1 MSETVEG
8 VSRLGLDEVFG
19 AEGRLANAFEGYQPR
34 AGQQRMAERIRDA
47 ITDRHTLV
55 IEAGTGVGKTFGYLA
70 PVLLSGKR
78 ALISTGT
85 KHLQDQLFDRDL
97 PRLRELLGV
106 KARVALLK
114 GRANYLCKYRLDLAE
129 QQARLPRREDAR
141 ALKRVRDWADRTIDG
156 DRADCPDV
164 ADDHDIWPLV
174 TSTNDN
180 CLGRDCPLYDE
191 CFVVKA
197 RDRAQKADIVVINH
211 HLFCADLALRQTG
224 FAELLPDT
232 DVVVLDEAHQVPEI
246 ATMFFGE
253 AIGSRQLRDLA
264 DDARVEQKHEA
275 RDQPGLAEAADTL
288 KGATDPVLE
297 ALGRIESERLPWTDL
312 GDDVAVTGAL
322 DRLAEALDGLIGE
335 LAIAAPRGKGLQ
347 ALHGRAQGLRDEF
360 AAFRDGKIES
370 GGQGGGQG
378 VGEAVR
384 WVERRTRSFTL
395 HTTPVNAAGQL
406 KSHVESAPRA
416 WIMTS
421 ATLAAGKDFGH
432 FTRRMNLD
440 EARCEQV
447 ESPFDFANQAVL
459 YLPPNL
465 PEPSGP
471 GGAREHTLASLR
483 AVYPLLKASG
493 GRAFLLFTSHRALKL
508 AAETL
513 GEHLTELPLFVQGTR
528 AKSALL
534 EDFRAAGNG
543 VLLGTQ
549 SFWEGVDVRGEAL
562 SLVMIDRIPFAAP
575 GDPVRAAREQRL
587 KQKGLVPFV
596 QMALPEAIITLKQGV
611 GRLIRDTADTG
622 VMVLCDPRLQT
633 KGYGNTILDALPPMR
648 RTRDSRVARDM
659 LRRAGE
665 PTA

>member
-1 MSETVEG
+1 MSETVDRAP
-8 VSRLGLDEVFG
+8 RLGLEEVFG
-19 AEGRLANAFEGYQPR
+19 PEGRLAGAFEGYQPR
-34 AGQQRMAERIRDA
+34 AGQRRMAELIRDA
-47 ITDRHTLV
+47 INDQHTLV
-55 IEAGTGVGKTFGYLA
+55 LEAGTGVGKTFGYLA

-97 PRLRELLGV
+97 PRMRELLGV
-106 KARVALLK
+106 KAQVALLK
-114 GRANYLCKYRLDLAE
+114 GRANYLCKYRLELAGE
-129 QQARLPRREDAR
+129 QARLPRRDDAR
-141 ALKRVRDWADRTIDG
+141 ALGRVRDWAARTVDG
-156 DRADCPDV
+156 DRADCPGV

-197 RDRAQKADIVVINH
+197 REKAQKADIVVINH

-232 DVVVLDEAHQVPEI
+232 DVVVLDEAHQVPEV
-246 ATMFFGE
+246 ASMFFGE
-253 AIGSRQLRDLA
+253 SIGSRQLRDLA
-264 DDARVEQKHEA
+264 ADTRVEQKHEA
-275 RDQPGLAEAADTL
+275 RDQPGLAEAADTV

-297 ALGRIESERLPWTDL
+297 ALGRIEADRVPWTELAEDT
-312 GDDVAVTGAL
+312 VVTAAL
-322 DRLAEALDGLIGE
+322 DRLAEALDDLVRELEIG
-335 LAIAAPRGKGLQ
+335 APRGKGLQ
-347 ALHGRAQGLRDEF
+347 TLLGRAQGLREELS
-360 AAFRDGKIES
+360 AFREGQTES
-370 GGQGGGQG
+370 AGQ
-378 VGEAVR
+378 AVR
-384 WVERRTRSFTL
+384 WVERRSRSFTL

-406 KSHVESAPRA
+406 KSHVESQPRA

-421 ATLAAGKDFGH
+421 ATLAAGSDFSH

-440 EARCEQV
+440 DARCEQV
-447 ESPFDFANQAVL
+447 ESPFDFANQAAL

-534 EDFRAAGNG
+534 EEFRAAGNG

-587 KQKGLVPFV
+587 KDKGLVPFV
-596 QMALPEAIITLKQGV
+596 HMALPEAIITLKQGV

-633 KGYGNTILDALPPMR
+633 KGYGRTILDALPPMR
-648 RTRDSRVARDM
+648 RTRDGRVARDM
-659 LRRAGE
+659 LLRTSDE
-665 PTA
+665 PS

>member
-1 MSETVEG
+1 MTADS
-8 VSRLGLDEVFG
+8 SLGLEEVFG
-19 AEGRLANAFEGYQPR
+19 EEGRLAGAFPGYQPR
-34 AGQQRMAERIRDA
+34 AGQRRMAELIRDA

-55 IEAGTGVGKTFGYLA
+55 LEAGTGVGKTFGYLA

-97 PRLRELLGV
+97 PQLRELLGV

-114 GRANYLCKYRLDLAE
+114 GRANYLCKYRLDLAGR
-129 QQARLPRREDAR
+129 QGQLYRREDVR
-141 ALKRVRDWADRTIDG
+141 ALAGIRDWAERTIDG
-156 DRADCPDV
+156 DRADCEQV

-180 CLGRDCPLYDE
+180 CLGRECPLYDE

-197 RDRAQKADIVVINH
+197 REQAQQADIVVINH

-232 DVVVLDEAHQVPEI
+232 EVVVLDEAHQLPEI
-246 ATMFFGE
+246 ASMFFGE
-253 AIGSRQLRDLA
+253 SIGARQLRELA
-264 DDARVEQKHEA
+264 QDTRREQTQEA
-275 RDQPGLAEAADTL
+275 RDQLGLGEAAE
-288 KGATDPVLE
+288 GVQAAIEPVIE
-297 ALGRIESERLPWTDL
+297 ALARYEAERLPWAELAEDGGLSDRLDGL
-312 GDDVAVTGAL
+312 GAAL
-322 DRLAEALDGLIGE
+322 DRLVAELEIG
-335 LAIAAPRGKGLQ
+335 APRGKGLASLLDRARQ
-347 ALHGRAQGLRDEF
+347 WREALD
-360 AAFRDGKIES
+360 AFRAGKSEADG
-370 GGQGGGQG
+370 Q
-378 VGEAVR
+378 AVR
-384 WVERRTRSFTL
+384 WVERHRRSFTL

-406 KSHVESAPRA
+406 KSHVESSPRA

-421 ATLAAGKDFGH
+421 ATLAAGRDFSH

-440 EARCEQV
+440 DARCEQV
-447 ESPFDFANQAVL
+447 ESPFDFQSQAVL
-459 YLPPNL
+459 YLPPDL
-465 PEPSGP
+465 PAPVGRD
-471 GGAREHTLASLR
+471 GAAEHTMAALR

-513 GEHLTELPLFVQGTR
+513 EKHLTELPLFVQGR
-528 AKSALL
+528 RSKSALL
-534 EDFRAAGNG
+534 EAFREAGNG

-587 KQKGLVPFV
+587 KDRGLVPFV
-596 QMALPEAIITLKQGV
+596 HMALPEAIITLKQGV
-611 GRLIRDTADTG
+611 GRLIRDTGDHG

-633 KGYGNTILDALPPMR
+633 RGYGRQILDALPPMR
-648 RTRDSRVARDM
+648 RTQDRRVARDM
-659 LRRAGE
+659 LIDEDVPAARSE
-665 PTA
+665 QPE